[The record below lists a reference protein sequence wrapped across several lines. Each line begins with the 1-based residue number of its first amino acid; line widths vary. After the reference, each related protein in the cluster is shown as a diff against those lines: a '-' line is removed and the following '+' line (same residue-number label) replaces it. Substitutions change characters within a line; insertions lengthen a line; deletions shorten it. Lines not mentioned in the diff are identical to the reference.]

1 MPSHASLDQYQQGS
15 HYCHQSTWTAHIWIL
30 DLTWSQ
36 VIFFI
41 LKSLLLVLLGHNYVS
56 VGLFTCPRFEEKELI
71 TRTYKVEN
79 SSFQAPYF
87 SEIQH
92 VGKMMFKNL
101 DGEVRHLWGPAGMC
115 RLPSAECTL
124 PRAVHR
130 AWCTQA
136 GTHFSSTYSSA
147 FSLFSTRAQFS
158 GRKKT
163 CLYVQVAFAENLF
176 SCCMPRC

>member
-1 MPSHASLDQYQQGS
+1 MVSSYLLYLKVTTACPS
-15 HYCHQSTWTAHIWIL
+15 
-30 DLTWSQ
+30 WSQ
-36 VIFFI
+36 LCLSWTFHLSTIW
-41 LKSLLLVLLGHNYVS
+41 
-56 VGLFTCPRFEEKELI
+56 EKELI
-71 TRTYKVEN
+71 TKTLMVKN
-79 SSFQAPYF
+79 SSFQTPYF
-87 SEIQH
+87 SKIQH
-92 VGKMMFKNL
+92 VCKMMFKNL

-130 AWCTQA
+130 APCTQV
-136 GTHFSSTYSSA
+136 GTHSFSTYSSA

>member
-1 MPSHASLDQYQQGS
+1 MHKDCSYLDLGS
-15 HYCHQSTWTAHIWIL
+15 HLISNYLLYHEVTTARRPS
-30 DLTWSQ
+30 WSQ
-36 VIFFI
+36 YI
-41 LKSLLLVLLGHNYVS
+41 S
-56 VGLFTCPRFEEKELI
+56 VGLFTCPRFGEKELI
-71 TRTYKVEN
+71 TRTFKVEN

-92 VGKMMFKNL
+92 VGKMRFKNL

-147 FSLFSTRAQFS
+147 FTLFSNRAQFS
-158 GRKKT
+158 GRKKA